1 MKDALQS
8 SRPIPASRDATVTA
22 PPGFETQAPSQMPNS
37 LQPHGVSKHLQGAM
51 PASRAG
57 VKQDVLAA
65 SMAAHDATPQKP
77 APRVA
82 MSLPGEAAAR
92 QLQGSSAAKTRLQ
105 ERLAAN
111 EEVCLHCKVDFD
123 EEQCM

>member
-1 MKDALQS
+1 
-8 SRPIPASRDATVTA
+8 
-22 PPGFETQAPSQMPNS
+22 
-37 LQPHGVSKHLQGAM
+37 
-51 PASRAG
+51 
-57 VKQDVLAA
+57 
-65 SMAAHDATPQKP
+65 
-77 APRVA
+77 